1 MRRQDELGV
10 SQHEMHLTIM
20 FFLPFNFFE
29 KIFEIRRNRRNSVT
43 KPCTA
48 TITAVTLVTR
58 CYTYKGNVRR
68 KMKSEKEK
76 PTENTIGK
84 VGSSLVQ

>member
-20 FFLPFNFFE
+20 FFLPFIFLKKVFE
-29 KIFEIRRNRRNSVT
+29 KCRYKRYKRYNPYHTRL
-43 KPCTA
+43 
-48 TITAVTLVTR
+48 TAVTLVLR
-58 CYTYKGNVRR
+58 CYTYEGNVRR

-84 VGSSLVQ
+84 AGSSLV